1 MKAAL
6 TRAAGL
12 LAVTAGVGLLPW
24 LSGKDPALTVLRAR
38 SAEQE
43 PTAEALDSIRDDLGL
58 GGGPF
63 ALLGDWAGGLVRGD
77 LGTSWVSGAEVLPS
91 VLSGLGVSLLLMG
104 ASLVVAV
111 LVAVALCAR
120 TVVRGARGTLRGHAA
135 GAPGAM
141 LASVPEFLLATVGLI
156 VLGVWCGWLPTSGW
170 AGPAHLVLP
179 ALAMGVPAG
188 GLVGRLVDDALP
200 AAFGERWAVL
210 WRASGVTPWRIA
222 GAATRRAMPALVPQF
237 GLVAVGLTGGAVA
250 VETVFAVP
258 GIGRTALG
266 AAKSQD
272 LPLLQ
277 GAVLA
282 LLALGLVAGAVAHV
296 VRRRLLGPALR
307 NVSAARSGPTGV
319 KGAARLAIFA
329 VRRRLFGP
337 RPGPLRGS
345 AVAAGASGPSPV
357 PPLPE
362 ALPRRTG
369 SLSRPGAEEPG
380 EPARPARETP
390 SRGQARPTP
399 GTPGHQQARPAI
411 ADRGPGQSP
420 VPGAAGSAA
429 ARGGGAGRSP
439 ARGRTAGA
447 SGASLAL
454 PAPLPAPAGPLR
466 RAVPVVLGGVLLGV
480 VAWGLLRDPYAVD
493 TAARLAAPSGAHP
506 LGTDGLGRD
515 VLARLGHGAAS
526 TVGVALAV
534 CAISYAVALVLGFLP
549 DFTAGASDVAN
560 ALPPVV
566 VGILVAAVL
575 GPGTAGASLAVALVS
590 WPPLAAHA
598 AALVQEVRASGFLT
612 AQRAIG
618 STPYRILTRHVL
630 PAVAGPVARHAVLRL
645 PGIALAL
652 ASLGFLGLGVQP
664 PAPEWGLLLDESR
677 MYVER
682 APWAALAPATALA
695 LLAGLAVSLSSL
707 TSPKAQ
713 RP

>member
-1 MKAAL
+1 MRTAL

-12 LAVTAGVGLLPW
+12 LALTAGVGLLPW
-24 LSGKDPALTVLRAR
+24 LSGTDPALTVLRAR

-43 PTAEALDSIRDDLGL
+43 PTAEALDSIRGDLGL
-58 GGGPF
+58 GGGPL

-156 VLGVWCGWLPTSGW
+156 VLGVWGGWLPTSGW

-200 AAFGERWAVL
+200 AAFGERWAGL

-282 LLALGLVAGAVAHV
+282 LLALGLVAGAVAHG

-307 NVSAARSGPTGV
+307 NVSPARSGVRGA
-319 KGAARLAIFA
+319 KGAAWLVVLA

-337 RPGPLRGS
+337 RPRSGS
-345 AVAAGASGPSPV
+345 GAAVIGAAVSSPA

-362 ALPRRTG
+362 VLDRRTG
-369 SLSRPGAEEPG
+369 WISRPGPKDPRK
-380 EPARPARETP
+380 PARPTADTP
-390 SRGQARPTP
+390 GQEQARPTAEAP
-399 GTPGHQQARPAI
+399 GRQQARPPI
-411 ADRGPGQSP
+411 EHRSP
-420 VPGAAGSAA
+420 
-429 ARGGGAGRSP
+429 GRSP

-447 SGASLAL
+447 GAASLAL

-466 RAVPVVLGGVLLGV
+466 RAVPVVLGGILLGV

-493 TAARLAAPSGAHP
+493 TAARLTAPSGAHP

-534 CAISYAVALVLGFLP
+534 CAVSYAVALALGFLP
-549 DFTAGASDVAN
+549 ALSAGISDVAN

-598 AALVQEVRASGFLT
+598 AALVQEVRASGFLA